1 MRLIDSH
8 VHLDDPRFDPDRE
21 VVIQRARAAG
31 IIAQI
36 IPGVTESRCETAR
49 QIARQH
55 SDIFVAYGLHPMFM
69 VEHQADHLD
78 ALRERVAQY
87 KPVAIGE
94 CGLDF
99 YGGDEDKT
107 AQIDYFQAQIEIAC
121 THDLPLILHVR
132 KALDQV
138 TAILAASGHHKGVL
152 HSFSGSEQQAKRL
165 LDLGYH
171 ISLGGPVTYSRAK
184 RLRRLIAALP
194 LDAFLLESDAP
205 DQPGSLHQGQRN
217 EPAYLSEALATF
229 VQLRK
234 QTAETIAAATTQ
246 NAIKLFKLPT
256 I

>member
-1 MRLIDSH
+1 MKLIDSH
-8 VHLDDPRFDPDRE
+8 VHLDDPRFDPDRDA
-21 VVIQRARAAG
+21 VIQRARAAG

-36 IPGVTESRCETAR
+36 IPGVTESRCETAC
-49 QIARQH
+49 QIAREH

-69 VEHQADHLD
+69 EEHQTDHLD
-78 ALRERVAQY
+78 VLRARVAQCQ
-87 KPVAIGE
+87 PVAIGE

-99 YGGDEDKT
+99 YSGDEDKT
-107 AQIDYFQAQIEIAC
+107 AQIDCFQAQIEIARE
-121 THDLPLILHVR
+121 HDLPLILHVR

-171 ISLGGPVTYSRAK
+171 ISLGGPVTYLRAK